1 MRTDL
6 VVQQKS
12 WTAAL
17 PLLSANQHNV
27 AVIAV
32 KVVVGVGVYLALSLL
47 LSTVISKLSVLFRVI
62 SDACGNDVCDTKFV
76 ELWT

>member
-1 MRTDL
+1 MD
-6 VVQQKS
+6 S
-12 WTAAL
+12 CFAL
-17 PLLSANQHNV
+17 FSANQHNI
-27 AVIAV
+27 AVTAV